1 MSKKNIN
8 KNDNKNIE
16 NDENNE
22 NENYSVSGVL
32 VQCASGDI
40 PRLWEEMAE
49 IPGVDCHFKDE
60 VGKIIITI
68 ESSGINGEIRAL
80 SQIQKLK
87 GVISADMIYSY
98 QGDELSE
105 VRTEQDGDL
114 ALKILGQNPDDFEN
128 GIKYGGNVNSALND
142 ALAEKQF

>member
-1 MSKKNIN
+1 MNK
-8 KNDNKNIE
+8 KNDNKN
-16 NDENNE
+16 NKDED
-22 NENYSVSGVL
+22 YSVSGVL
-32 VQCASGDI
+32 VQCASSDI

-98 QGDELSE
+98 QGDELSSIQI
-105 VRTEQDGDL
+105 EQDGDL
-114 ALKILGQNPDDFEN
+114 ALKILGQNSDDFES
-128 GIKYGGNVNSALND
+128 GVKYSGNVNSALND
-142 ALAEKQF
+142 ALAEK

>member
-1 MSKKNIN
+1 MNK
-8 KNDNKNIE
+8 KNDNKN
-16 NDENNE
+16 NTDED
-22 NENYSVSGVL
+22 YSVSGVL
-32 VQCASGDI
+32 VQCASSDI
-40 PRLWEEMAE
+40 MRLWEEMAE

-98 QGDELSE
+98 QGDELSSIQ
-105 VRTEQDGDL
+105 TEQDGDL
-114 ALKILGQNPDDFEN
+114 ALKILGQNADDFES
-128 GIKYGGNVNSALND
+128 GMKYSGNVNSALND
-142 ALAEKQF
+142 ALAEK